1 MIKHISF
8 LFSTLLVLAACS
20 GKETP
25 VPEPV
30 AVGFSVQESTKAG
43 YIGEANAGILRATG
57 FGVYAYVTPD
67 SDWASAGAS
76 TTPRFMT
83 NQKVQYEGVDGWV
96 YRPLKYWPNEAA
108 DKVSFFAYAP
118 YVALD
123 ALDDVSGIVS
133 LPGKDDVGT
142 PKIGYKVAA
151 NPAFGV
157 DLMYGVAA
165 SDHTNPSVTAG
176 VPYLDMTK
184 LRVGEKLDFR
194 FKHALT
200 RLVITVDA
208 VSSGAIDWANTRVV
222 IESLVLGDGGPT
234 LYTQG
239 ELNLQSGD
247 WEGLTGLV
255 GDLTSLI
262 PSGFKYVSG
271 NENSVTYF
279 TQQPLGVTGSAQS
292 LFGKGVDGT
301 SDAQLLYIPGP
312 ASDNPLPLTVKYHVI
327 VRDAGEAS
335 GYRTITSNPTV
346 NLSVGFTPGQTT
358 TINLHLNAGL

>member
-1 MIKHISF
+1 MIKRISF

-25 VPEPV
+25 VPVPV

-142 PKIGYKVAA
+142 PKIGYKVAT

-157 DLMYGVAA
+157 DLMYGVKENGA
-165 SDHTNPSVTAG
+165 PF
-176 VPYLDMTK
+176 LDMTK
-184 LRVGEKLDFR
+184 LRVGEKLEFR

-208 VSSGAIDWANTRVV
+208 VSSGTIDWANTRVV

-271 NENSVTYF
+271 NENSVNF
-279 TQQPLGVTGSAQS
+279 KGIADLSDINCFGS
-292 LFGKGVDGT
+292 
-301 SDAQLLYIPGP
+301 
-312 ASDNPLPLTVKYHVI
+312 
-327 VRDAGEAS
+327 
-335 GYRTITSNPTV
+335 
-346 NLSVGFTPGQTT
+346 
-358 TINLHLNAGL
+358 